1 MPSMTVRFPASDFY
15 VYRYNSTLDP
25 LITALLNSFDTRNRI
40 IEVDNQPAPNTTE
53 IVNATQRVDDATV
66 AIRAS
71 INNLANELVR
81 GTGMFNQAGFET
93 ASGLVWTTTPA
104 T

>member
-1 MPSMTVRFPASDFY
+1 MLVQVVPEHLVIDVNPN
-15 VYRYNSTLDP
+15 NSGDGIIL
-25 LITALLNSFDTRNRI
+25 NRI

-71 INNLANELVR
+71 INNLANELV
-81 GTGMFNQAGFET
+81 
-93 ASGLVWTTTPA
+93 L
-104 T
+104 